1 MLYSGKV
8 RNGKAFGGGAL
19 LLVAGLMLW
28 GFFRS
33 GLNPWAPATLI
44 AVLIAVVIPAAAGSY
59 LLAIALGAGR
69 RIAQRQE
76 DLRLQTLEA
85 EILRLATRKGG
96 KLTSVEVTAELAVD
110 KASADK
116 ALDAL
121 AVRELAEMELTDAG
135 NLVYSFRNL
144 ENLPGQKERAKR
156 ILDA

>member
-1 MLYSGKV
+1 MLYSGEV
-8 RNGKAFGGGAL
+8 RNGKAVGGGAL

-33 GLNPWAPATLI
+33 GLNPWAPATFI
-44 AVLIAVVIPAAAGSY
+44 AILIAVVLPAGAGSY
-59 LLAIALGAGR
+59 LLAIALGAGS

-96 KLTSVEVTAELAVD
+96 KLTAVEVTAELAVD

-121 AVRELAEMELTDAG
+121 AVRELAEMELTEAG
-135 NLVYSFRNL
+135 SIVYSFRNL
-144 ENLPGQKERAKR
+144 ENLPDQKERAKG